1 MGLRKKH
8 AVVQG
13 SGSQR
18 GSRSTQVE
26 TRTVMVV
33 MVVVVVVVVVQVGK
47 KQALHVSYSSL

>member
-18 GSRSTQVE
+18 GSSSTQVE

-33 MVVVVVVVVVQVGK
+33 MVVVVVQVGK
-47 KQALHVSYSSL
+47 KQAPHVSYSSL

>member
-18 GSRSTQVE
+18 GSISTQVE
-26 TRTVMVV
+26 TRT
-33 MVVVVVVVVVQVGK
+33 VVVVVVVVQVGK
-47 KQALHVSYSSL
+47 KQAPHVRYSSM